1 MSDWQ
6 DSSKRARTLQTPG
19 PPSARRAAAP
29 VGLPGGQEGRAVR
42 RGATSPGA
50 QPSDEEPE
58 LEEPEGGT
66 YLAVHCWGARVGLAY
81 YDPATGEL
89 LATEAAD
96 EAGGPFPHQ
105 LLQLAKLHAQPRL
118 IFVSAKAEEGV
129 VAALRAPLAAAGGT
143 VGAHDGADGERSPAG
158 KYEVRLEKSSLF
170 APAAARAALAAAH
183 VRGMPRGLSERER
196 LHALNAR
203 LSLARQLQVCAAGA
217 LLSILSRDGL
227 LRATPA
233 QCPSPPEPPS
243 SSRSEASARSLF
255 DGLADGSNNAPSSL
269 PPDSEAAAAGGA
281 FSLTS
286 LAEFSLGGFLTLD
299 PVSLE
304 ALQIF
309 SSEGHP
315 SAMGIGSS
323 KEGFSVFSTLCR
335 CVTPPGRRL
344 LRLWFARPIIHLGVL
359 NDRLDGVEFFV
370 RRPDALAALRT
381 ALRKAGPGGKGGQ
394 CWDVEHGVKDAPRLL
409 ERLRGTQTAPDMH
422 DFQALAAGLAAAL
435 QVRELVVQLAP
446 AAATDGGASAGVAG
460 SAWGAG
466 SLSFQQQQRRQE
478 ERWDAL
484 GEAGPSPEASPQL
497 GAAGGQLGSA
507 SLPAV
512 LFKAA
517 AALREELV
525 ACHSLITSVLDPEQA
540 LDGMM
545 VAEGELDSLKALYF
559 WLPDLLTRV
568 VGFLMRVEGGALPAH
583 LDEHLPDWTVAF
595 EATGANDGGGGAL
608 GADAAEPAGGSYYHT
623 ACTRQL
629 TARYG
634 DIQHRIRDMELGI
647 ATQLTARLAGAQRA
661 AFAPALA
668 AAWLSLAELDCLL
681 SLADAARELG
691 LCRPQLMRAAEL
703 EIKGGRH
710 LLAERL
716 LPAGEFIPNDTS
728 MGEASGRLQVVTG
741 PNCSGKSVYA
751 KQARPLAGLRAS
763 AGWPCRAASSCPCA
777 KSVGVITFLAHVGS
791 FVPAQSARV
800 GLADRIFTRLSSHE
814 AAAPGA
820 GLPQQ
825 SSFMVDLTQVA
836 SMLRLATERSLC
848 ILDEFGKG
856 TLATDGVGLLCGTL
870 HHLAGLS
877 RPPRLVL
884 CTHFTEVLSPARLP
898 RSPHLAFFTMSV
910 IVQQAGAGPGP
921 QRRAMA
927 STAAPQEGGAG
938 RPGAAERQAAQV
950 QAASGGRQQQ
960 DGGDGGGDPATCA
973 AGEWLSKAVGGWGCR
988 ERVSGAVLRA
998 SAEVTQLAAQQVI
1011 DCQLSGAAV
1020 QAAPLPELAA
1030 RSAQCMGLAREL
1042 AGISLRDG
1050 PAVAALLERATRLA
1064 AGEEVEEQQG
1074 RTSSEA

>member
-1 MSDWQ
+1 M
-6 DSSKRARTLQTPG
+6 R
-19 PPSARRAAAP
+19 
-29 VGLPGGQEGRAVR
+29 
-42 RGATSPGA
+42 
-50 QPSDEEPE
+50 
-58 LEEPEGGT
+58 
-66 YLAVHCWGARVGLAY
+66 
-81 YDPATGEL
+81 
-89 LATEAAD
+89 
-96 EAGGPFPHQ
+96 
-105 LLQLAKLHAQPRL
+105 
-118 IFVSAKAEEGV
+118 
-129 VAALRAPLAAAGGT
+129 
-143 VGAHDGADGERSPAG
+143 
-158 KYEVRLEKSSLF
+158 
-170 APAAARAALAAAH
+170 
-183 VRGMPRGLSERER
+183 
-196 LHALNAR
+196 
-203 LSLARQLQVCAAGA
+203 
-217 LLSILSRDGL
+217 
-227 LRATPA
+227 
-233 QCPSPPEPPS
+233 
-243 SSRSEASARSLF
+243 SSR
-255 DGLADGSNNAPSSL
+255 PTHSS
-269 PPDSEAAAAGGA
+269 
-281 FSLTS
+281 
-286 LAEFSLGGFLTLD
+286 
-299 PVSLE
+299 
-304 ALQIF
+304 Q
-309 SSEGHP
+309 
-315 SAMGIGSS
+315 
-323 KEGFSVFSTLCR
+323 
-335 CVTPPGRRL
+335 
-344 LRLWFARPIIHLGVL
+344 VL

-381 ALRKAGPGGKGGQ
+381 ALRK
-394 CWDVEHGVKDAPRLL
+394 VKDAPRLL

-545 VAEGELDSLKALYF
+545 VAEGVSQELDSLKALYF

-568 VGFLMRVEGGALPAH
+568 VAAEQRRVPPELAAALRHQAWSCCYLGQVGFLMRVEGGALPAH

-647 ATQLTARLAGAQRA
+647 ATQLTARLAE
-661 AFAPALA
+661 FAPALA

-751 KQARPLAGLRAS
+751 KQ
-763 AGWPCRAASSCPCA
+763 
-777 KSVGVITFLAHVGS
+777 VGVITFLAHVGS

-856 TLATDGVGLLCGTL
+856 TLATDGVGLLSGTL

-960 DGGDGGGDPATCA
+960 DGGDGGGDPASEELVFLYRLSPGHVSSSFGLHCA
-973 AGEWLSKAVGGWGCR
+973 RLAGVPAH
-988 ERVSGAVLRA
+988 VLQRA
-998 SAEVTQLAAQQVI
+998 RQVI